1 MNQILEFLY
10 TQVQEKLKE
19 DGISI
24 EARNILTEMKIEM
37 KKMLKEELTLNSL
50 PAMEVKLEGF
60 IKQLKQLNK
69 DEQCSE

>member
-24 EARNILTEMKIEM
+24 EARNILIELKIEM
-37 KKMLKEELTLNSL
+37 KEMLKEELTLDSL
-50 PAMEVKLEGF
+50 PIMEVKLEGF
-60 IKQLKQLNK
+60 TEQLKQLNK
-69 DEQCSE
+69 DVQCSE